1 MELNP
6 ITDIRCN
13 SQLDSGIVS
22 SETVHFVGE
31 ADNGNLENSP
41 TTTMSH
47 TKNSKEGKTPSKRPN
62 KVVLLTFVDDG
73 YDVAM
78 EVAEIFR
85 SSTPKIGVL
94 ILERN
99 KEYLETSITGIHR
112 WFNEVQKSLSRK
124 KLFSHLKFYIF
135 IYFYYISGGLHHSY
149 NHRAVFV
156 ANSPKGRVH
165 DDSRVIQFGY
175 KICSLDLRYDE

>member
-47 TKNSKEGKTPSKRPN
+47 AKNSKEGKTPSKRPN

-112 WFNEVQKSLSRK
+112 WFNEVQKLLSRK
-124 KLFSHLKFYIF
+124 KY
-135 IYFYYISGGLHHSY
+135 YFCI
-149 NHRAVFV
+149 
-156 ANSPKGRVH
+156 
-165 DDSRVIQFGY
+165 
-175 KICSLDLRYDE
+175 